1 MPTTLEFY
9 WELASLD
16 ESTRIK
22 AATQLI
28 SALVKFQAEMPKASR
43 LATTEKELDEM
54 CAGDV
59 SYGVKRLIKG
69 LASPRD
75 GARQGYSVALAEL
88 LGHIDCISVKLVLD
102 LLWKSTEATNSMR
115 GQEQRDMRFG
125 RIFGLMALVQSG
137 IITRQG
143 TTPVEIRKIVM
154 ELAAIGAKKS
164 YLREIAYVTM
174 TSMVPMLK
182 RFDGRDE
189 LIGMFVEVGLDKGV
203 VETPDELLLAMRL
216 RRQYPGYDW
225 HSALPQWQGRHMLS
239 ARNGAKVAKVL
250 CEQTEN
256 PAATGTWHPQLHRV
270 WDEIF
275 DLYFNPQ
282 RADEAQA
289 HSPME
294 FEQLWERVVENG
306 LFAPGATQSR
316 RFWGFLLLERILPH
330 LSEDTVPSLMTP
342 NIVRAM
348 SDNISAKNKTP
359 LAKVGVQVAEKL
371 SAVCENNT
379 KVGLAVLTHL
389 LSQKSTIRTDGRMSL
404 RSLMANRIV
413 AKLDGAAIVGYVE
426 YLQKLFAAPRRV
438 HLRDGLAAGPQAGT
452 AAERTVEKQRSWA
465 VDQMVRVARFG
476 QLPVTDALAA
486 RVLRFL
492 STHAAFVRVEG
503 AKCNVEGLEE
513 PLAPPLSKASQDYC
527 ALALT
532 NMVGELSRQ
541 ASSEA
546 GRAIG
551 RARDGTAWATWVLG
565 LVLDKRHRGISR
577 VLHRYEE
584 TRAGLEAVLKQL
596 RGMARAAGKLKEA
609 GDVQRVQALEILQ
622 GNLGVAAAFGA
633 EPQAQTE
640 YLEAAAEVG
649 ECFERL
655 ERQLAGKKAADGEP
669 QPVEVLTDILLSLFT
684 RDSSVLRRLCDQV
697 FVPFA
702 ETMTAPGIEAI
713 VGVLQAKEGA
723 GDGAVETT
731 ADALDAMDAMDV
743 DEDAGEA
750 GEAGEAG
757 APGQADGVD
766 EELRQ
771 RIQEALGSPAG
782 DASDSSDEE
791 TFDDEQMTVF
801 DDKLAEIFRHKKE
814 QKAWARELRLSL
826 VNFKLRVLDITDV
839 FLARQGENPLVLLLV
854 PVLVDLARATLRD
867 SRSRAVH
874 ERAVSIL
881 NTRLGKTPA
890 GADPAQVRELHALVH
905 ERARR
910 AGDQRELDVL
920 AGVAAFAAR
929 TLLDAGDGGEDV
941 HKQYAAAAADFMTR
955 KASQMH
961 VGFFR
966 TCMGRLRASQL
977 APLWR
982 VARDALAQYARP
994 KQAVNVYRQVQA
1006 FALAE
1011 AAAATAARIASD
1023 LDAAQA
1029 AAFVEHA
1036 RALLLALRAALQE
1049 TIVYAVSEDNRNAAT
1064 GKLLLD
1070 APRLRE
1076 IIQNALQLTRRLA
1089 KIDAF
1094 APAVAALAPDDQWA
1108 RAVRELE
1115 AADKLASPVIKNLC
1129 RSLADLTQ
1137 SPKPKKARA

>member
-28 SALVKFQAEMPKASR
+28 STLVKFQAEMPKASKM
-43 LATTEKELDEM
+43 AMTEKELDEM

-88 LGHIDCISVKLVLD
+88 LGRIECISVKLVLD
-102 LLWKSTEATNSMR
+102 LLWKSTEATNSMK

-137 IITRQG
+137 IVTRRG

-174 TSMVPMLK
+174 TAMVPMLK
-182 RFDGRDE
+182 QLEGRDE
-189 LIGMFVEVGLDKGV
+189 LIGMFVEVGLDKGA

-225 HSALPQWQGRHMLS
+225 HAALPQWHGRHMLG
-239 ARNGAKVAKVL
+239 ARNGAKVAKIL
-250 CEQTEN
+250 CEQTEG
-256 PAATGTWHPQLHRV
+256 PAASGPWHPQLHRV

-289 HSPME
+289 HAPME

-306 LFAPGATQSR
+306 LFAPGASQSR
-316 RFWGFLLLERILPH
+316 RFWGFLLLGRVLPH
-330 LSEDTVPSLMTP
+330 LSEDTVPALMTA

-359 LAKVGVQVAEKL
+359 LAKVGMQVAEQL
-371 SAVCENNT
+371 STVCESNT

-389 LSQKSTIRTDGRMSL
+389 LSQKSTIRADGRMNL
-404 RSLMANRIV
+404 RSLMASRIV

-438 HLRDGLAAGPQAGT
+438 HVRDGLAAGPQAGG

-476 QLPVTDALAA
+476 QLPATDDLAA
-486 RVLRFL
+486 SVLRFL
-492 STHAAFVRVEG
+492 STHAAFVRAEG
-503 AKCNVEGLEE
+503 KCNVEGLEE
-513 PLAPPLSKASQDYC
+513 PLVPPLSKASQDYC

-541 ASSEA
+541 AGEP

-551 RARDGTAWATWVLG
+551 RSRDGAAWATWVLQ

-584 TRAGLEAVLKQL
+584 TRADLEAVAKQL
-596 RGMARAAGKLKEA
+596 QKMAQAAGKLKDA

-622 GNLGVAAAFGA
+622 GNLAVAAAFGA

-655 ERQLAGKKAADGEP
+655 ARQLAGKKTASGEP

-702 ETMTAPGIEAI
+702 EIMTAPGIEAI

-731 ADALDAMDAMDV
+731 ADALDAMDV
-743 DEDAGEA
+743 DEAEEA
-750 GEAGEAG
+750 EEEEEEEADE
-757 APGQADGVD
+757 GVD

-771 RIQEALGSPAG
+771 RIQEALGSQAG

-839 FLARQGENPLVLLLV
+839 FLARQGESPLVLLLV

-881 NTRLGKTPA
+881 GARLGKTPV
-890 GADPAQVRELHALVH
+890 GADPAQVRALHALVH

-929 TLLDAGDGGEDV
+929 TLLDAGDDGAKDDV
-941 HKQYAAAAADFMTR
+941 HKQYGAAAADFMTR

-977 APLWR
+977 APLWQ
-982 VARDALAQYARP
+982 VARETLAQYGRP
-994 KQAVNVYRQVQA
+994 QQAVNVYRQVQA
-1006 FALAE
+1006 FALAD
-1011 AAAATAARIASD
+1011 ATAATSAARIASD
-1023 LDAAQA
+1023 LDASQT
-1029 AAFVEHA
+1029 AAFVEHT
-1036 RALLLALRAALQE
+1036 RSLLQALRAALQE
-1049 TIVYAVSEDNRNAAT
+1049 TVVYAVSDDNRNAAT

-1076 IIQNALQLTRRLA
+1076 IIQHSLQLVRRLV
-1089 KIDAF
+1089 KIEAF
-1094 APAVAALAPDDQWA
+1094 APAIAVLAPDAEWS
-1108 RAVRELE
+1108 RAVQALE
-1115 AADKLASPVIKNLC
+1115 TADKLASPVIKNLC
-1129 RSLADLTQ
+1129 RNLADLTQ
-1137 SPKPKKARA
+1137 PNAKAKKIKS

>member
-16 ESTRIK
+16 ESTRIN

-28 SALVKFQAEMPKASR
+28 STLLKFQAEMPATTKM
-43 LATTEKELDEM
+43 ATTEKELDEM

-88 LGHIDCISVKLVLD
+88 LSRIECISVKLVLD
-102 LLWKSTEATNSMR
+102 LLWKSTEATNSMK

-143 TTPVEIRKIVM
+143 TTTVEIRKIVM
-154 ELAAIGAKKS
+154 ELVAIGAKKS
-164 YLREIAYVTM
+164 YLREIAFVTL

-182 RFDGRDE
+182 QFSARDE
-189 LIGMFVEVGLDKGV
+189 LIGMFVEVGLDKGAI
-203 VETPDELLLAMRL
+203 ETPDELLLAMRL

-239 ARNGAKVAKVL
+239 ARNGTKVAKIL

-256 PAATGTWHPQLHRV
+256 PSVTGTWHPQLHRV
-270 WDEIF
+270 WEEIF
-275 DLYFNPQ
+275 DLYFSPQ

-289 HSPME
+289 QTPME

-306 LFAPGATQSR
+306 LFAPGASQSR

-330 LSEDTVPSLMTP
+330 LSEDTVPSLMSP

-359 LAKVGVQVAEKL
+359 LAKVGVRTAEKL
-371 SAVCENNT
+371 SAVCESNT

-389 LSQKSTIRTDGRMSL
+389 LSQKSTIRMDGRMSL

-438 HLRDGLAAGPQAGT
+438 RTRDGLATGPQAASN
-452 AAERTVEKQRSWA
+452 AAERTVEKQRAWA

-476 QLPVTDALAA
+476 QLPVTDDLAA
-486 RVLRFL
+486 SVLRFL
-492 STHAAFVRVEG
+492 SAHAAFVVKDS
-503 AKCNVEGLEE
+503 AKCNVEELRE
-513 PLAPPLSKASQDYC
+513 PAVPLLSGATRDYC

-565 LVLDKRHRGISR
+565 LILDKRHRGVGR
-577 VLHRYEE
+577 VLHRFEE
-584 TRAGLEAVLKQL
+584 TRPDLEAILKQL
-596 RGMARAAGKLKEA
+596 REMAAAASKLKDS

-702 ETMTAPGIEAI
+702 EIMTAPGIEAI

-723 GDGAVETT
+723 GDGAVETA
-731 ADALDAMDAMDV
+731 ADALDAMEV
-743 DEDAGEA
+743 DGE
-750 GEAGEAG
+750 EEEEEETE
-757 APGQADGVD
+757 PSQMEGVD

-771 RIQEALGSPAG
+771 RIQEALGNQAG
-782 DASDSSDEE
+782 EVSDSSDEE
-791 TFDDEQMTVF
+791 IFDDEQMTVF

-814 QKAWARELRLSL
+814 QKNWARELRLSL
-826 VNFKLRVLDITDV
+826 VNFKLRVLDVTDV

-854 PVLVDLARATLRD
+854 PVLIDLARSTLRD

-874 ERAVSIL
+874 ERAVAIL
-881 NTRLGKTPA
+881 HTRLNKTPVNA
-890 GADPAQVRELHALVH
+890 NPTQVRELHAMVH

-929 TLLDAGDGGEDV
+929 TLLDAGEDGEDV
-941 HKQYAAAAADFMTR
+941 HKEYSAAAADFMSR

-966 TCMGRLRASQL
+966 TCMDRLRASQL
-977 APLWR
+977 SPMWR
-982 VARDALAQYARP
+982 VAHGTLEQYARP
-994 KQAVNVYRQVQA
+994 QRAVNVYRQVQA
-1006 FALAE
+1006 FALAD
-1011 AAAATAARIASD
+1011 ATAATAARIASD
-1023 LDAAQA
+1023 LDAAEV
-1029 AAFVEHA
+1029 AAFVEQT
-1036 RALLLALRAALQE
+1036 RSLLLALRAALQE
-1049 TIVYAVSEDNRNAAT
+1049 TILYAVSEENRNSAT

-1076 IIQNALQLTRRLA
+1076 IIQNALQLVRRLS
-1089 KIDAF
+1089 KIESF
-1094 APAVAALAPDDQWA
+1094 APAIADSLTPDAEWT

-1115 AADKLASPVIKNLC
+1115 TADKLASPVIKNLC
-1129 RSLADLTQ
+1129 RNLSDLTQ
-1137 SPKPKKARA
+1137 KPVSKSKKIKA